1 MGRDVQKL
9 RQMQQELEIKQA
21 HEERL
26 REKAE
31 EAAARE
37 KVRQQIAQD
46 KLERKQKEL
55 ALQVS
60 IILIINDFIL
70 ISLSLIEF
78 NLIKVSFILFNSNRR
93 NDSKFKNNQ
102 NTIQCLVMRLW
113 REFNLDYHPEI
124 LIRANLNHQALY
136 ALYATT
142 FSKISIYLS
151 DNSPCRRHFLD
162 GNWLTKKMTRLYCNL
177 S

>member
-1 MGRDVQKL
+1 MGRDVQKM

-60 IILIINDFIL
+60 IVLIINNFTL
-70 ISLSLIEF
+70 ISDCIQF
-78 NLIKVSFILFNSNRR
+78 NKGVFYFV
-93 NDSKFKNNQ
+93 Q
-102 NTIQCLVMRLW
+102 
-113 REFNLDYHPEI
+113 
-124 LIRANLNHQALY
+124 
-136 ALYATT
+136 
-142 FSKISIYLS
+142 
-151 DNSPCRRHFLD
+151 
-162 GNWLTKKMTRLYCNL
+162 
-177 S
+177 

>member
-1 MGRDVQKL
+1 
-9 RQMQQELEIKQA
+9 MQQELEIKQA

-70 ISLSLIEF
+70 ISLIEF

-102 NTIQCLVMRLW
+102 NTIQCLVMRL
-113 REFNLDYHPEI
+113 
-124 LIRANLNHQALY
+124 
-136 ALYATT
+136 
-142 FSKISIYLS
+142 
-151 DNSPCRRHFLD
+151 
-162 GNWLTKKMTRLYCNL
+162 
-177 S
+177 